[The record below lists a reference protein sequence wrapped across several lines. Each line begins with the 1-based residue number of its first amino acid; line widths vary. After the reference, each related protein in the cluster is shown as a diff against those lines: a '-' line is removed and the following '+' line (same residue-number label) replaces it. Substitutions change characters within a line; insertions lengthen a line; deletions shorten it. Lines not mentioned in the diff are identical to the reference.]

1 MQFLLYLSDFM
12 IPMVIFIIVGY
23 GLLMKVDIFDA
34 FIYGAADGIK
44 MVFELMPT
52 LIGLL
57 MAIGIMRASGALEI
71 AAELLSPLTSLLHFP
86 SELMPLSIIK
96 MFSSSASTGLLL
108 DIFKTYG
115 TDSYLGLLASL
126 LLSSSETIFYTL
138 SVYFGPI
145 GIKNMRYTLAGCL
158 FATLAGMAA
167 STVIAGLMM
176 GM

>member
-34 FIYGAADGIK
+34 FIQGAAEGIK
-44 MVFELMPT
+44 MVVELMPT
-52 LIGLL
+52 LIGLM
-57 MAIGIMRASGALEI
+57 MAIGILRASGALELFSK
-71 AAELLSPLTSLLHFP
+71 LLSPLTSFFHFP
-86 SELMPLSIIK
+86 SELVPLAVIK

-115 TDSYLGLLASL
+115 PDSYLGMLASL

-138 SVYFGPI
+138 SVYFGPL

-158 FATLAGMAA
+158 FATFAGMAA
-167 STVIAGLMM
+167 STVIAGFMV
-176 GM
+176 

>member
-1 MQFLLYLSDFM
+1 MQFLLYISDLI
-12 IPMVIFIIVGY
+12 IPMVIFLIVGY
-23 GLLMKVDIFDA
+23 GVLMRVDVFDS
-34 FIYGAADGIK
+34 FIRGAAEGIR

-57 MAIGIMRASGALEI
+57 MAIGILRACGLLEI
-71 AAELLSPLTSLLHFP
+71 MAGILAPITAVFHFP
-86 SELMPLSIIK
+86 SELMPLAVIK

-115 TDSYLGLLASL
+115 PDSYLGILASL

-145 GIKNMRYTLAGCL
+145 GIRNMRYTLAGCL
-158 FATLAGMAA
+158 FATFAGMAA
-167 STVIAGLMM
+167 STVIAGMM
-176 GM
+176 M